1 MHNIDRVKCPL
12 YRGACKDSFDCA
24 ANYFG
29 EIKGTGA
36 KMDI

>member
-12 YRGACKDSFDCA
+12 YRGVCKDSFDCA
-24 ANYFG
+24 VNNFG
-29 EIKGTGA
+29 ELKGTGA